1 MVGAES
7 GPVSVALSKRMRAI
21 KKKLNKAEQIE
32 QAVAAGKEINEDQTE
47 VMKSKPSWV
56 AVIDELGK
64 LEGLL
69 KDAVDEEIKIA
80 RQAWEEEAAAG
91 RGKDTE
97 AEERAAEQE
106 QPQQPPAAAEE
117 SAQAGGKD
125 SLQECLQEIIPLIYF
140 SRVRARVPTPPAAP
154 NRAPSLPS
162 PSIPAALAN
171 WPARARCYPLPP
183 PQMGDPAAHALS
195 PRRPKQMFEKTA
207 KDLLS
212 IDPIE
217 REMCIRQL
225 TQNENVKEAE
235 RYACQSWVNQACA
248 DKLKEQDM
256 DLIVQFGKLLTCRP
270 AGQIISH
277 EAAIEQCCSLA
288 KKYLLQKSESLAE
301 MAAPG
306 QSAPTGSY
314 LSEQLSKIM
323 SSEYFTV
330 KPVNSSINLDPP
342 ATPEQVVEGQVVGMQ
357 QPLLHQAQGGEP
369 GPKPEAGMEPPSA
382 GGGEAKAAEGSAPA
396 AYGHPVSSP
405 QMVPMS
411 GHEQWAFGAIGL
423 PHGPAAAAAAAVAAS
438 ASMPQMHVMEP
449 AQQQHMASHAMG
461 QIAVTI
467 GGHTEAMIPGQHL
480 HYQQPGI
487 PMSFAH
493 PGAFM
498 VPQHA
503 GGMHPMMAPG
513 PFPDPMY
520 QGMAYVAQQNTSKAD
535 GSPAGQ
541 AAETG
546 KGGADSSGPPSK
558 EGAAAGG
565 QDAPS
570 EPPVAAAPGARGQQQ
585 PQANGGS
592 SRGPARQQ
600 GDRGGRGGERN
611 GGGRSR
617 GRQEG
622 RGGGGRGRRSNDS
635 RGDGRGR
642 GKQQQQ
648 QQQQQPPQASQAGGQ
663 GPPMI

>member
-140 SRVRARVPTPPAAP
+140 SR
-154 NRAPSLPS
+154 
-162 PSIPAALAN
+162 
-171 WPARARCYPLPP
+171 
-183 PQMGDPAAHALS
+183 
-195 PRRPKQMFEKTA
+195 MFEKTA

-423 PHGPAAAAAAAVAAS
+423 PHGPAAAAAAAVCAGSSIPAEISPCSAPTAALLAPCSQEAVLGSFPATRRAS
-438 ASMPQMHVMEP
+438 AR
-449 AQQQHMASHAMG
+449 
-461 QIAVTI
+461 
-467 GGHTEAMIPGQHL
+467 TE
-480 HYQQPGI
+480 
-487 PMSFAH
+487 
-493 PGAFM
+493 
-498 VPQHA
+498 
-503 GGMHPMMAPG
+503 G
-513 PFPDPMY
+513 P
-520 QGMAYVAQQNTSKAD
+520 SS
-535 GSPAGQ
+535 GSPCLCL
-541 AAETG
+541 
-546 KGGADSSGPPSK
+546 KR
-558 EGAAAGG
+558 
-565 QDAPS
+565 DA
-570 EPPVAAAPGARGQQQ
+570 Q
-585 PQANGGS
+585 
-592 SRGPARQQ
+592 
-600 GDRGGRGGERN
+600 
-611 GGGRSR
+611 
-617 GRQEG
+617 
-622 RGGGGRGRRSNDS
+622 
-635 RGDGRGR
+635 
-642 GKQQQQ
+642 
-648 QQQQQPPQASQAGGQ
+648 
-663 GPPMI
+663 

>member
-330 KPVNSSINLDPP
+330 KPVNSSINLVRGAEALPSP
-342 ATPEQVVEGQVVGMQ
+342 RCGRLLLRVPLRSSRPLFALGGAPLIPH
-357 QPLLHQAQGGEP
+357 PLLFFPP
-369 GPKPEAGMEPPSA
+369 GKPSTQQRPC
-382 GGGEAKAAEGSAPA
+382 APLA
-396 AYGHPVSSP
+396 LFSTSP
-405 QMVPMS
+405 
-411 GHEQWAFGAIGL
+411 
-423 PHGPAAAAAAAVAAS
+423 
-438 ASMPQMHVMEP
+438 
-449 AQQQHMASHAMG
+449 
-461 QIAVTI
+461 
-467 GGHTEAMIPGQHL
+467 
-480 HYQQPGI
+480 
-487 PMSFAH
+487 
-493 PGAFM
+493 
-498 VPQHA
+498 
-503 GGMHPMMAPG
+503 
-513 PFPDPMY
+513 PFPFLSDL
-520 QGMAYVAQQNTSKAD
+520 QAHCGFSK
-535 GSPAGQ
+535 
-541 AAETG
+541 
-546 KGGADSSGPPSK
+546 KGPCRAF
-558 EGAAAGG
+558 
-565 QDAPS
+565 
-570 EPPVAAAPGARGQQQ
+570 
-585 PQANGGS
+585 
-592 SRGPARQQ
+592 
-600 GDRGGRGGERN
+600 
-611 GGGRSR
+611 
-617 GRQEG
+617 
-622 RGGGGRGRRSNDS
+622 
-635 RGDGRGR
+635 
-642 GKQQQQ
+642 
-648 QQQQQPPQASQAGGQ
+648 
-663 GPPMI
+663 